1 MILLLIGLL
10 MGLTA
15 LVLVIYPLL
24 GLDRTTGVGQVPS
37 AGGQERQPGAVGDMT
52 ERESAARQALLDV
65 DFDYH
70 LGNLD
75 EEDYTQLRDRYEE
88 RALVALKA
96 RYERERE
103 LDALIEKQLV
113 ALKARDRQGTASA
126 RRPAGTTAVAEPRTV
141 TPPAGGMTAAQR
153 RRRRKGVLD
162 AGR

>member
-15 LVLVIYPLL
+15 LVLVIYPLF
-24 GLDRTTGVGQVPS
+24 GLDRTAPGLGMALP
-37 AGGQERQPGAVGDMT
+37 PGAEPEPGATGEMS

-75 EEDYTQLRDRYEE
+75 EEDYSQLRDRYEE
-88 RALVALKA
+88 RALVALKS

-103 LDALIEKQLV
+103 LDALIEKQV
-113 ALKARDRQGTASA
+113 AALKARDRQSTTPM
-126 RRPAGTTAVAEPRTV
+126 RRPAGVLAAEPGTA
-141 TPPAGGMTAAQR
+141 PAGDTTAQR
-153 RRRRKGVLD
+153 RRRRKGVSD
-162 AGR
+162 AKH

>member
-15 LVLVIYPLL
+15 LVLVTYPLL
-24 GLDRTTGVGQVPS
+24 GLDRTVPS
-37 AGGQERQPGAVGDMT
+37 AGTVLPAMVRVREPGSMGA

-65 DFDYH
+65 DFDYR

-75 EEDYTQLRDRYEE
+75 EEDYSQLRDRYEE

-103 LDALIEKQLV
+103 LDALIEKQLA
-113 ALKARDRQGTASA
+113 ALKARDRQVSSPQ
-126 RRPAGTTAVAEPRTV
+126 RRPAGGSTPTVEPRAVA
-141 TPPAGGMTAAQR
+141 PAGGTTAQR
-153 RRRRKGVLD
+153 RRRRKGALD
-162 AGR
+162 AGH

>member
-1 MILLLIGLL
+1 
-10 MGLTA
+10 
-15 LVLVIYPLL
+15 
-24 GLDRTTGVGQVPS
+24 
-37 AGGQERQPGAVGDMT
+37 MT

-113 ALKARDRQGTASA
+113 ALKARDRQGTASP
-126 RRPAGTTAVAEPRTV
+126 RRPAGTTAAAEPRAV
-141 TPPAGGMTAAQR
+141 IPPAGGMTAAQR

>member
-24 GLDRTTGVGQVPS
+24 GLDRTAGTGRILPAVARVR
-37 AGGQERQPGAVGDMT
+37 EPGAVGDMT

-103 LDALIEKQLV
+103 LDTLIEKQLA
-113 ALKARDRQGTASA
+113 ALKARDRQGTASP
-126 RRPAGTTAVAEPRTV
+126 RRPAATAVAEPRAV
-141 TPPAGGMTAAQR
+141 IPPAGGTSAQR
-153 RRRRKGVLD
+153 RRRRKGAAD
-162 AGR
+162 AGH

>member
-10 MGLTA
+10 VGLTA

-24 GLDRTTGVGQVPS
+24 GLERTSNG
-37 AGGQERQPGAVGDMT
+37 GAVVPEVGRVLEPGTAGDMS

-88 RALVALKA
+88 RALVALKV

-103 LDALIEKQLV
+103 LDALIEKQLA
-113 ALKARDRQGTASA
+113 ALKARDRLGTTSP
-126 RRPAGTTAVAEPRTV
+126 RRPAGAPSAEPRGV
-141 TPPAGGMTAAQR
+141 APAGGTTAQR
-153 RRRRKGVLD
+153 RRRRKGAFD
-162 AGR
+162 AGH